1 MNKGEGRDP
10 FLWLWK
16 SYVGRMEWWQW
27 GWILVK
33 SICLIVLVY
42 TPSVT
47 EFLRHVSPIFIGD
60 AFVFFMP
67 KWMVCWGGMS
77 SFLVFYSW
85 LLFNTFF
92 CTYIGSNTVNFN
104 NFYSEIMTV
113 NLVFLNCRK
122 NIVASVTAFVIY
134 IWVQTQWI
142 LLFVCYCVCH
152 IYTPYR

>member
-1 MNKGEGRDP
+1 
-10 FLWLWK
+10 
-16 SYVGRMEWWQW
+16 
-27 GWILVK
+27 
-33 SICLIVLVY
+33 
-42 TPSVT
+42 
-47 EFLRHVSPIFIGD
+47 
-60 AFVFFMP
+60 
-67 KWMVCWGGMS
+67 MS

-134 IWVQTQWI
+134 IWVQTQ
-142 LLFVCYCVCH
+142 
-152 IYTPYR
+152 